1 MISRISTRVGKVAA
15 FHLEDKKEAIKVSS
29 TPTLD
34 IYWTQETGRATMW
47 GGIRSLEEQQ
57 IGRVLSVSTIFITNG
72 GVEQIETTK
81 NADVT
86 KYSQT
91 EGARRRELIEIIYM
105 QKRTKACRSSELT
118 PSYQFLHALSKS
130 NPMLHH
136 FAWPPLGI
144 SNASKFIF
152 GFFMPRE
159 MDLQFPIITLY
170 IFFYSKC
177 WNIFSL

>member
-1 MISRISTRVGKVAA
+1 M
-15 FHLEDKKEAIKVSS
+15 
-29 TPTLD
+29 
-34 IYWTQETGRATMW
+34 
-47 GGIRSLEEQQ
+47 
-57 IGRVLSVSTIFITNG
+57 LSVSTIFITNG

-170 IFFYSKC
+170 FFFLFKVLEYIFFIAVQYC
-177 WNIFSL
+177 CIYIYFYMNIKYNFLFSNSFHSFI